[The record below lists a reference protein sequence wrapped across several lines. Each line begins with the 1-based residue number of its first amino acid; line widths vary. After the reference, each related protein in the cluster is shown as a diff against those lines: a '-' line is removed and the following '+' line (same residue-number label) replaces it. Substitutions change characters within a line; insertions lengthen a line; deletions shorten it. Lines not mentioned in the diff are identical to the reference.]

1 MKKNIKILILSIV
14 LVVAMVGCSPADKN
28 MRNLSTQTRLGN
40 NVNDRFMN
48 DNLTLNK
55 RDGVGNNL
63 NNGMTRNNNMMN
75 NTRTNNDNLNNGML
89 NNGTNRDNTMMN
101 DGIIRNG
108 RLNDGMMNDTMIGN
122 NTNMTTNM
130 TGLSQRAS
138 TIAKRVNALEGVNNA
153 SVLIDGDTAIVGCDV
168 GKTMDNKTTANLKQR
183 VEAAVKVADKNI
195 KKVSVTLDPN
205 IYSRIKTMSTD
216 MMNGNPA
223 KSFTQDIK
231 DIMRDITNVR

>member
-63 NNGMTRNNNMMN
+63 NNGMTRDNNMMN
-75 NTRTNNDNLNNGML
+75 NSKMRNDSLNDGLL
-89 NNGTNRDNTMMN
+89 NSGINKDNTMMN

-108 RLNDGMMNDTMIGN
+108 TLNDSMMNDTMIGN
-122 NTNMTTNM
+122 NTNITTNM
-130 TGLSQRAS
+130 TGISQRAS
-138 TIAKRVNALEGVNNA
+138 TIAKRVNALEGINNA

-168 GKTMDNKTTANLKQR
+168 KGTMDNKMTANLKQR

-205 IYSRIKTMSTD
+205 IYSRIKTTSTN

-231 DIMRDITNVR
+231 DIMRDITNIR

>member
-63 NNGMTRNNNMMN
+63 NNGMTRDNN
-75 NTRTNNDNLNNGML
+75 ML
-89 NNGTNRDNTMMN
+89 NNSMMRNNSLNDGLMNDGINRNNTMMN
-101 DGIIRNG
+101 DGIVRNG
-108 RLNDGMMNDTMIGN
+108 RLNDNMMNDSMMGN
-122 NTNMTTNM
+122 NNNMTTNM
-130 TGLSQRAS
+130 TGISQRAS
-138 TIAKRVNALEGVNNA
+138 TIAKRVNALDGINNA
-153 SVLIDGDTAIVGCDV
+153 SVLIDGDTAIVGCDI
-168 GKTMDNKTTANLKQR
+168 GGTMDNKMTTNLKQR

-205 IYSRIKTMSTD
+205 IYSRIKTTSTN

-231 DIMRDITNVR
+231 DIMQDITNVR

>member
-108 RLNDGMMNDTMIGN
+108 RLNDGMMNNTMIGN

-153 SVLIDGDTAIVGCDV
+153 SVLIHGDKAIVGCDV
-168 GKTMDNKTTANLKQR
+168 GKTMDNKTTANIKQR

-223 KSFTQDIK
+223 KSFTQDIE

>member
-40 NVNDRFMN
+40 NVNDKFMN

-63 NNGMTRNNNMMN
+63 NNGMTRDNNMMN
-75 NTRTNNDNLNNGML
+75 NSKMRNDSLNDGML
-89 NNGTNRDNTMMN
+89 NNGINRDNTMMN
-101 DGIIRNG
+101 DGMWDNG
-108 RLNDGMMNDTMIGN
+108 RLNDGMMNNSVMRN
-122 NTNMTTNM
+122 NTNMTGM
-130 TGLSQRAS
+130 SQRSS
-138 TIAKRVNALEGVNNA
+138 TIAKRVNALEGINNA
-153 SVLIDGDTAIVGCDV
+153 QVLIDGDTAIVGCDV
-168 GKTMDNKTTANLKQR
+168 KETMDNKTTANLKQK

-205 IYSRIKTMSTD
+205 IYSRIKTTSTN

-231 DIMRDITNVR
+231 DIMRDITNVK